1 MARNKDGENEEDEF
15 FWEESDDNLEGGN
28 INTEED
34 MTEDEEHE
42 EGEGRPSR
50 SSSFVSQQWPKS
62 VRESMDIY
70 TIAASPNF
78 GSFQPVASFKYSTS
92 DISSQ
97 NNLVWSVKTPLLSI
111 DGKSHQKSDLDVP
124 WRSQVSWPEKVSSRM
139 ITGELPISHGCS
151 LVQTIFNGTNVMA
164 GVGLLSTPYTVKQ
177 AGCAS
182 MAVLVL
188 FALVCCYTACLMRYC
203 FESKEGITS
212 FPDMGEAAF
221 GKYGRI
227 LVSIIL
233 YMELYSSCVEF
244 IILDGDNLTRLY
256 PGAHINLFGS
266 RLDSMHLFA
275 IISVLIILPTVWL
288 KDLRLISYLSVGGLI
303 STALVVICL
312 FLLGTVD
319 QIGFRQTAPVV
330 NWSGIPFAIGVYG
343 YCYSG
348 HSVFPNIYQSMADK
362 TKFTTA
368 VIVCFTLCILLY
380 GGAAIMGFLMFG
392 QSTQS
397 QITLNLPKHAFVS
410 KVALWTTVVTP
421 ITKYPFMRLT
431 RSIEELLPA
440 ALATSYWFFIVL
452 RTALV
457 ISTLCVA
464 FLLPFFGIVMALI
477 GSLFSVL
484 MAVIIPTLC
493 FLKILGNKATNNQI
507 ILSVAIVLL
516 GIVSAIMGT
525 YTSLSRLAE
534 EY

>member
-15 FWEESDDNLEGGN
+15 FWEESDDNVEAGH

-34 MTEDEEHE
+34 MTEDDEHE

-124 WRSQVSWPEKVSSRM
+124 GRSQASWPEKVSSRM

-177 AGCAS
+177 AGWAS

-188 FALVCCYTACLMRYC
+188 FAVVCCYTACLMRYC

-227 LVSIIL
+227 LVSV
-233 YMELYSSCVEF
+233 SSY
-244 IILDGDNLTRLY
+244 I
-256 PGAHINLFGS
+256 
-266 RLDSMHLFA
+266 
-275 IISVLIILPTVWL
+275 
-288 KDLRLISYLSVGGLI
+288 
-303 STALVVICL
+303 
-312 FLLGTVD
+312 
-319 QIGFRQTAPVV
+319 Q
-330 NWSGIPFAIGVYG
+330 
-343 YCYSG
+343 
-348 HSVFPNIYQSMADK
+348 
-362 TKFTTA
+362 
-368 VIVCFTLCILLY
+368 LC
-380 GGAAIMGFLMFG
+380 
-392 QSTQS
+392 T
-397 QITLNLPKHAFVS
+397 
-410 KVALWTTVVTP
+410 
-421 ITKYPFMRLT
+421 
-431 RSIEELLPA
+431 
-440 ALATSYWFFIVL
+440 
-452 RTALV
+452 
-457 ISTLCVA
+457 
-464 FLLPFFGIVMALI
+464 
-477 GSLFSVL
+477 
-484 MAVIIPTLC
+484 
-493 FLKILGNKATNNQI
+493 
-507 ILSVAIVLL
+507 
-516 GIVSAIMGT
+516 
-525 YTSLSRLAE
+525 
-534 EY
+534 

>member
-1 MARNKDGENEEDEF
+1 
-15 FWEESDDNLEGGN
+15 
-28 INTEED
+28 
-34 MTEDEEHE
+34 
-42 EGEGRPSR
+42 
-50 SSSFVSQQWPKS
+50 
-62 VRESMDIY
+62 
-70 TIAASPNF
+70 
-78 GSFQPVASFKYSTS
+78 
-92 DISSQ
+92 
-97 NNLVWSVKTPLLSI
+97 
-111 DGKSHQKSDLDVP
+111 
-124 WRSQVSWPEKVSSRM
+124 
-139 ITGELPISHGCS
+139 
-151 LVQTIFNGTNVMA
+151 
-164 GVGLLSTPYTVKQ
+164 
-177 AGCAS
+177 
-182 MAVLVL
+182 
-188 FALVCCYTACLMRYC
+188 
-203 FESKEGITS
+203 
-212 FPDMGEAAF
+212 
-221 GKYGRI
+221 
-227 LVSIIL
+227 
-233 YMELYSSCVEF
+233 MELYSSCVEF
-244 IILDGDNLTRLY
+244 IILDGDNLKQLY
-256 PGAHINLFGS
+256 PGAHIYLFGS

-303 STALVVICL
+303 STALVVVCL
-312 FLLGTVD
+312 LLLGTVD

-410 KVALWTTVVTP
+410 NVALWTTVVTP
-421 ITKYPFMRLT
+421 ITKYSLLLNPLA

-484 MAVIIPTLC
+484 MAVIIPALC

-507 ILSVAIVLL
+507 TLSVAIVLL
-516 GIVSAIMGT
+516 GIVSAFMGT

>member
-15 FWEESDDNLEGGN
+15 FLEESDENLEAGH

-34 MTEDEEHE
+34 MTEDDEHE

-50 SSSFVSQQWPKS
+50 SSSFVSQQWPQS
-62 VRESMDIY
+62 VRESMDVY

-78 GSFQPVASFKYSTS
+78 GSFQRVASFKFSTS

-124 WRSQVSWPEKVSSRM
+124 WRSQVSWPEKVSSHI
-139 ITGELPISHGCS
+139 ITGELSISHGCS

-177 AGCAS
+177 A
-182 MAVLVL
+182 
-188 FALVCCYTACLMRYC
+188 
-203 FESKEGITS
+203 EGITS

-244 IILDGDNLTRLY
+244 IILEGDNLTRLY

-303 STALVVICL
+303 STALVVVCL
-312 FLLGTVD
+312 LLLGTVD

-392 QSTQS
+392 QSTHS

-410 KVALWTTVVTP
+410 NVALWTTVVTP
-421 ITKYPFMRLT
+421 VTKYSLLLNPLA

-516 GIVSAIMGT
+516 GIVSAFMGT

>member
-1 MARNKDGENEEDEF
+1 
-15 FWEESDDNLEGGN
+15 
-28 INTEED
+28 
-34 MTEDEEHE
+34 
-42 EGEGRPSR
+42 
-50 SSSFVSQQWPKS
+50 
-62 VRESMDIY
+62 
-70 TIAASPNF
+70 
-78 GSFQPVASFKYSTS
+78 
-92 DISSQ
+92 
-97 NNLVWSVKTPLLSI
+97 
-111 DGKSHQKSDLDVP
+111 
-124 WRSQVSWPEKVSSRM
+124 
-139 ITGELPISHGCS
+139 
-151 LVQTIFNGTNVMA
+151 
-164 GVGLLSTPYTVKQ
+164 
-177 AGCAS
+177 
-182 MAVLVL
+182 
-188 FALVCCYTACLMRYC
+188 
-203 FESKEGITS
+203 
-212 FPDMGEAAF
+212 
-221 GKYGRI
+221 
-227 LVSIIL
+227 
-233 YMELYSSCVEF
+233 MELYSSCVEF
-244 IILDGDNLTRLY
+244 IILDGDNLKQLY
-256 PGAHINLFGS
+256 PGAHIYLFGS

-303 STALVVICL
+303 STALVVVCL
-312 FLLGTVD
+312 LLLGTVD

-343 YCYSG
+343 
-348 HSVFPNIYQSMADK
+348 
-362 TKFTTA
+362 
-368 VIVCFTLCILLY
+368 FTLCILLY

-410 KVALWTTVVTP
+410 NVALWTTVVTP
-421 ITKYPFMRLT
+421 ITKYSLLLNPLA

-484 MAVIIPTLC
+484 MAVIIPALC

-516 GIVSAIMGT
+516 GIVSAFMGT